1 MNSTSYEKG
10 KIEYDTNKLSKEIS
24 ENSVYLGKFEE
35 IYETLQN
42 NVVKTKDLIKESFD
56 NITKGGIGNIYDIN
70 DDFGKVN
77 EDIEEELYKV
87 LHDHTICKKNL
98 SCNFFVILFSSIS
111 GLIVLY
117 LYSCRELTIMGK
129 IYIVFWN
136 IFMLMT
142 LLSFLFSAFFWHQW
156 SSSQGF
162 CQYFSIYFIQRKFR
176 KFRSIFI

>member
-1 MNSTSYEKG
+1 MNSTSYEKD
-10 KIEYDTNKLSKEIS
+10 KIEYDTNELSKEIS
-24 ENSVYLGKFEE
+24 ENSAYLGKFEE

-87 LHDHTICKKNL
+87 LHDHTNKYAKKICHAI
-98 SCNFFVILFSSIS
+98 FFVILFSSIS

-117 LYSCRELTIMGK
+117 LYSCRELTIMG
-129 IYIVFWN
+129 
-136 IFMLMT
+136 
-142 LLSFLFSAFFWHQW
+142 
-156 SSSQGF
+156 
-162 CQYFSIYFIQRKFR
+162 
-176 KFRSIFI
+176 